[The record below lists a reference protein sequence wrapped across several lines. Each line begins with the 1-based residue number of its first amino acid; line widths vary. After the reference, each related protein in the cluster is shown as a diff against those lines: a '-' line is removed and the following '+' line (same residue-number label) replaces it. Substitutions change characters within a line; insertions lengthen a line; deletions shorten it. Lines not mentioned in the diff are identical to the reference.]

1 MKRIKMIAI
10 VVCILVI
17 LSFLSFTY
25 ISAIKEPKR
34 PVPKIFSYITRNHP
48 SPSPPF
54 SKSFSLY
61 GINGTFQFRAY
72 VAYRTFFKPYCG
84 YPITTVWVNVTETNQ
99 KTPFGLG
106 SMSILVDKVNLTE
119 SYGAHLLFITD
130 QNIPQVPYQSS
141 PVEPYTSISNTSNQS
156 SFSSFFQGIA
166 LGNYTLRAP
175 YNSSIDYTF
184 ISEYNISIS
193 IDVTPYVELGP
204 YYALGTPVW
213 ISYTYEFR

>member
-10 VVCILVI
+10 VVYILVF

-34 PVPKIFSYITRNHP
+34 PVPKIFSYITRNHQ

-61 GINGTFQFRAY
+61 GINRTFQFRAY

-130 QNIPQVPYQSS
+130 KIS
-141 PVEPYTSISNTSNQS
+141 PKFHIRAALLSHMPPFQILRISRVLAH
-156 SFSSFFQGIA
+156 SFRVSLLGI
-166 LGNYTLRAP
+166 TH
-175 YNSSIDYTF
+175 
-184 ISEYNISIS
+184 
-193 IDVTPYVELGP
+193 
-204 YYALGTPVW
+204 
-213 ISYTYEFR
+213 